1 MYAAYHK
8 HFASWGYA
16 VVTYGHATVIDLI
29 PDSVEVN
36 YSPPVLAWAAEK
48 AGEAGTA
55 LDVSAGIGVTGHSM
69 GGKLAAMQWCSE
81 AVGMPP
87 VVAAALISPVG
98 HTM

>member
-55 LDVSAGIGVTGHSM
+55 GMCGR
-69 GGKLAAMQWCSE
+69 GGLRQRLNVCASIYERGGGGYGLQTTEGSQNGGGEKSSE
-81 AVGMPP
+81 KR
-87 VVAAALISPVG
+87 
-98 HTM
+98 